1 MASETPILL
10 IAGTAGGVGESR
22 AHMLASGGGGA
33 IDSQAQSQAQAQGR
47 LIAAAA
53 RRSVSASLGG
63 RCHG

>member
-22 AHMLASGGGGA
+22 ARMLASGGGGA
-33 IDSQAQSQAQAQGR
+33 IDSQAQSQAQGR